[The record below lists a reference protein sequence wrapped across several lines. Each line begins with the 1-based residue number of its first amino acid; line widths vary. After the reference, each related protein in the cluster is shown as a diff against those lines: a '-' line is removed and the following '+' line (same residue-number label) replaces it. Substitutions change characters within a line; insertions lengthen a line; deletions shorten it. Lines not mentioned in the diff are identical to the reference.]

1 MICLW
6 LCDVMLCDVS
16 CHVMSCHVMSCHVI
30 EERELMSCHV
40 VSCRVVSCH
49 VMSCHVMSC
58 HVSVLEKM
66 IEHQSSLIAN
76 LTRPRAEEKDE
87 TGVQAHR
94 YADSQPNRRS

>member
-30 EERELMSCHV
+30 EERELMSC
-40 VSCRVVSCH
+40 RVVSCH

-58 HVSVLEKM
+58 LGPRKDDRASIVFDRELDAAARGRESRDWGT
-66 IEHQSSLIAN
+66 SLY
-76 LTRPRAEEKDE
+76 D
-87 TGVQAHR
+87 
-94 YADSQPNRRS
+94 DSQENRRS